1 MNPFDTALPRSLVR
15 IAQSPGRAR
24 GGVRLIMNKRIEYR
38 SLKSGEIIRRTDQFY
53 GFVYYSDYRE
63 LEKVWQSTG
72 LTGERYSTQVH
83 LPHRRR
89 IKTRKK

>member
-38 SLKSGEIIRRTDQFY
+38 ILKSGEIIRSTDQFY
-53 GFVYYSDYRE
+53 GFLFASGS
-63 LEKVWQSTG
+63 LEKGWRPTG
-72 LTGERYSTQVH
+72 AFGQHYSSMRH
-83 LPHRRR
+83 LRHRRR

>member
-24 GGVRLIMNKRIEYR
+24 GGVRLKMKKRIEYR
-38 SLKSGEIIRRTDQFY
+38 ILKSGEIIRSTDQFY
-53 GFVYYSDYRE
+53 GFVYSDYRE